1 MHGRSLL
8 KRHLFE
14 KIVTSHDFEN
24 WLYIVGGTE
33 LMHGFPTGG
42 AWNQRWNLGYHCW
55 WNVDKKNGA
64 KNPFLKCRKENLV
77 SPIRV
82 PSPNG

>member
-1 MHGRSLL
+1 MHGRLLL

-14 KIVTSHDFEN
+14 KIVASLDFEN

-42 AWNQRWNLGYHCW
+42 AWLNKVK
-55 WNVDKKNGA
+55 VDW
-64 KNPFLKCRKENLV
+64 FLIGL
-77 SPIRV
+77 
-82 PSPNG
+82 